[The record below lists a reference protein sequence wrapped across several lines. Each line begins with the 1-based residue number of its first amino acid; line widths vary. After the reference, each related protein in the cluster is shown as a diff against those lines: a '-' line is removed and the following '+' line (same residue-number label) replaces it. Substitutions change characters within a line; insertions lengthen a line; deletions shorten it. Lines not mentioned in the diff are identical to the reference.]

1 MTHRFPFFY
10 MGCQTCQ
17 ARVHCEECEERLS
30 QMLMRLEG
38 INGAVVQM
46 ANKQLAIDGDLDSGT
61 LEETLED
68 LGIFVS

>member
-1 MTHRFPFFY
+1 MTFTYTFFY
-10 MGCQTCQ
+10 MGCQSGQ

-30 QMLMRLEG
+30 QMLVRLEG
-38 INGAVVQM
+38 VNGAVVQM

-61 LEETLED
+61 LEEALED

>member
-10 MGCQTCQ
+10 TGCQTCQ

-68 LGIFVS
+68 LGIFVG

>member
-1 MTHRFPFFY
+1 MTFTYTFFY
-10 MGCQTCQ
+10 IGCQACQ

-38 INGAVVQM
+38 VNGAVVQM
-46 ANKQLAIDGDLDSGT
+46 ANKQLTIDGDLDSST

-68 LGIFVS
+68 LGIFVG

>member
-1 MTHRFPFFY
+1 MTPRCPFFY

-68 LGIFVS
+68 LGIFVG

>member
-10 MGCQTCQ
+10 MGCPTCQ
-17 ARVHCEECEERLS
+17 ARVHCVECEERLS

-68 LGIFVS
+68 LGIFVG